1 MIEEVRLLE
10 TDEEIKIGFNPY
22 KLRIMWIY
30 TRNPES
36 MTAKQVADEMGEPPS
51 KVHYHIQILVKH
63 NFLKLIKTKNINGII
78 AKYYQRVYKSFRMS
92 PKVTDNPIFKEY
104 YDNDQIRT
112 YDLEYR
118 TYREKLI
125 YYFDNYFESGK
136 SPNHEYGTIFPT
148 LYMTQKEAQD
158 LSNKIIKLVQKHTVK
173 DDEKDE
179 YKSFLGTVL
188 CNKKEE

>member
-1 MIEEVRLLE
+1 
-10 TDEEIKIGFNPY
+10 
-22 KLRIMWIY
+22 
-30 TRNPES
+30 
-36 MTAKQVADEMGEPPS
+36 
-51 KVHYHIQILVKH
+51 
-63 NFLKLIKTKNINGII
+63 
-78 AKYYQRVYKSFRMS
+78 MS

-148 LYMTQKEAQD
+148 LYMTQT
-158 LSNKIIKLVQKHTVK
+158 I
-173 DDEKDE
+173 
-179 YKSFLGTVL
+179 
-188 CNKKEE
+188 